1 MGLLD
6 IFSSSPE
13 KKIEKTKKVMLNEHH
28 QAQVRQGA
36 IYDLMNNEHPAAI
49 DALVERLGVSMR
61 DTIQNEKEQGWVH
74 DILVDRCKER
84 AIEPLRRYISEH
96 LLISKAILAL
106 RELIP
111 EEELMQF
118 LCEVLSSYDA
128 KDHRSV
134 DARQNLIDALSD
146 IESSPLAVFLPYTL
160 DHSDDVRVK
169 VINTIRERLS
179 EVAEDK
185 GEREAAA
192 EALVEALTDPF
203 ASGRTMRAAGK
214 ALVELKLKVSAFA
227 DRIAELEE
235 FVLSGD
241 QLSAR

>member
-1 MGLLD
+1 MGLFD

-74 DILVDRCKER
+74 DILVDRCKEK
-84 AIEPLRRYISEH
+84 AVEPLKSYIKEN

-106 RELIP
+106 KELIS
-111 EEELMQF
+111 EEELNSF

-134 DARQNLIDALSD
+134 DARQNLVDALSD
-146 IESSPLAVFLPYTL
+146 LPTSPLAVFLPYTL

-169 VINTIRERLS
+169 VINTIQERLS
-179 EVAEDK
+179 A
-185 GEREAAA
+185 GEEPEGAAQ
-192 EALVEALTDPF
+192 ALVEALSDPF
-203 ASGRTMRAAGK
+203 ASGRTMRAAGR
-214 ALVELKLKVSAFA
+214 ALVTLKLDVSAFA
-227 DRIAELEE
+227 EQLETLEE
-235 FVLSGD
+235 FELSGT
-241 QLSAR
+241 QLTAR

>member
-36 IYDLMNNEHPAAI
+36 IYDLMHNEHPAAI

-74 DILVDRCKER
+74 DILVDRCKEK
-84 AIEPLRRYISEH
+84 AIEPLKGYIREN

-106 RELIP
+106 RELIS
-111 EEELMQF
+111 EEDLIEF
-118 LCEVLSSYDA
+118 LCEVLSSYDP

-134 DARQNLIDALSD
+134 DARQNLVDALGD
-146 IESSPLAVFLPYTL
+146 LEESPLAVLLPYTL

-169 VINTIRERLS
+169 VINVIRERIS
-179 EVAEDK
+179 ASRGDE
-185 GEREAAA
+185 GESAK
-192 EALVEALTDPF
+192 ALIEALTDPF

-214 ALVELKLKVSAFA
+214 ALVDLKLNVASFA
-227 DRIAELEE
+227 EPIAELEE
-235 FVLSGD
+235 FA
-241 QLSAR
+241 LSADGQLIAR

>member
-36 IYDLMNNEHPAAI
+36 IYDLMHNEHPAAI

-74 DILVDRCKER
+74 DILVDRCQEK
-84 AIEPLRRYISEH
+84 AIDPLKSFIREH

-106 RELIP
+106 RELIS
-111 EEELMQF
+111 EEELIEF
-118 LCEVLSSYDA
+118 LCEVLTTYEP

-134 DARQNLIDALSD
+134 DARQNLVDALGD
-146 IESSPLAVFLPYTL
+146 LEASPLAVFLPYTL

-169 VINTIRERLS
+169 VINIIRERLS
-179 EVAEDK
+179 AAQGDHT
-185 GEREAAA
+185 EATK
-192 EALVEALTDPF
+192 ALVEALTDPF

-214 ALVELKLKVSAFA
+214 ALVDLKLNVGGFV
-227 DRIAELEE
+227 DQIAELEE
-235 FVLSGD
+235 FALSGD
-241 QLSAR
+241 ERLVAR